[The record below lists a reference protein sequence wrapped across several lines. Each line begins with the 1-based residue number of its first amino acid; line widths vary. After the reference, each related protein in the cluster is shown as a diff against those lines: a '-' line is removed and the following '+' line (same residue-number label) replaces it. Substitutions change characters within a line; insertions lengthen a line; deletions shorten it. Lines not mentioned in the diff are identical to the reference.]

1 MAYVECD
8 GDGHVIALDDPVL
21 YTSDRKASALQGLAN
36 LHQLTYLSLMA
47 SIPVVS
53 LPEQLSQLQKLQS
66 LYAASLCHAPSLLL
80 FSSLF
85 MFTLPI
91 LGFDIS
97 PSQQFPCSVL
107 FPCLPL
113 ALLCPLLFSAPCS
126 SLPLALLCPLLFSA
140 PCSSLPLALLCPLLF
155 SAPCSSLLLAPPCS
169 VLFPAPRLLTA
180 PCLLLR
186 ASRLHASDIKGNNFS
201 GSIPEAISSLK
212 QLRKLRITELT
223 LSGSI
228 PESIGALTNL
238 QDLDLEG
245 CGSLDGTIPASI
257 GNLTALTS
265 LDLQNSMLNGTIPA
279 GIGHLTALYT
289 LLHSRGNQ
297 QPQAAGGV
305 VSGDG
310 VGMQG
315 AVGELKDN
323 SLCGTIPAC
332 ITHLTALITLY
343 AHSLSTLFL
352 SMPFFHLHLSA
363 KHGEFERVG
372 GMRIGIGGMVGKEGN
387 Q

>member
-1 MAYVECD
+1 
-8 GDGHVIALDDPVL
+8 
-21 YTSDRKASALQGLAN
+21 
-36 LHQLTYLSLMA
+36 MA

-155 SAPCSSLLLAPPCS
+155 SAPCSSLLRALSCS
-169 VLFPAPRLLTA
+169 SPLDCSLPSA
-180 PCLLLR
+180 PCLSTAR
-186 ASRLHASDIKGNNFS
+186 IVRRLDAQRRLSGELPAWIFSLTDLTSLDIKGNNFS

-265 LDLQNSMLNGTIPA
+265 L
-279 GIGHLTALYT
+279 
-289 LLHSRGNQ
+289 
-297 QPQAAGGV
+297 
-305 VSGDG
+305 
-310 VGMQG
+310 
-315 AVGELKDN
+315 
-323 SLCGTIPAC
+323 
-332 ITHLTALITLY
+332 
-343 AHSLSTLFL
+343 
-352 SMPFFHLHLSA
+352 
-363 KHGEFERVG
+363 
-372 GMRIGIGGMVGKEGN
+372 
-387 Q
+387 